1 MNDMITRIDADLS
14 QPNKETMKY
23 SLSDSL
29 FIYES
34 VSNAVEKLDHPLIVF
49 AYETVD
55 NECITFVLHYA
66 GELFEDDTINDL
78 LDVTNELLIQ
88 IANNQ
93 ITLMA
98 ELNFL
103 PIKQLNK
110 INQWNNTDKEFPLNK
125 KQATLH
131 QLFEE
136 EAEKSPDK
144 VAVIYEDVQLTY
156 KELNEK
162 SNQLA
167 HYLRSISN
175 IRPDD
180 LIALL
185 LDKSELMI
193 ISILAVWKSGAAY
206 VPIDP
211 SYPDERIQFILQDT
225 KAKIII
231 ANKKYI
237 IRLDPYDLVKI
248 EIESISTTVNDNRNN
263 ENVQPICSSDNL
275 AYVTYTSG
283 TTGKPK
289 GVMKEHK
296 SVINVVIDLT
306 EKYNLSASEQN
317 VEKIVLFSQYVFEPF
332 IRQFLMALLNSHAL
346 IIIKQDDIHDSNRFD
361 LFSNTY
367 KISYLNGTTS
377 ILQGYDYTNSK
388 SLKKLIFAGEE
399 LTENCFNKLRKTFK
413 ETIINEYGP
422 TESALVSTMKMFDL
436 NEKRINRSIG
446 KPLMNVKCYVLGEK
460 LKQLPIGAIGELY
473 IGGIGVARGYLN
485 RPELTNERFL
495 SNPFQTE
502 EEKKEGKN
510 ARIYKTGDLVRWLPD
525 GEIEYLGR
533 NDFQVKIR
541 GIRIELGEIETIL
554 SSYQG
559 VKQSVVLAKDYKN
572 KNTDTSSTKYL
583 VGYYLSDNDI
593 IESDLKQFM
602 QMKLPV
608 YMIPNRLVRIKKI
621 PVTVNGKLDAR
632 ALPDI
637 DFSID
642 EENYIAPRNELE
654 MELCKLWSNLLGIEK
669 IGIMDDFFRLG
680 GDSISALQIVG
691 RLRETYGL
699 SVSVKDIF
707 VFNTIEKLYDNK
719 LKTQLIYSNDVNQS
733 LNTTELAE
741 SKQENSSHSLLPIQ
755 EYFFK
760 KTNFVHNHLNQYVIF
775 SIAQFDENKFK
786 DCLAKLIEYHE
797 AFRVRFKKHDGNK
810 YSQYYET
817 NIDSKEINLVRIKNS
832 KSIEINFETELN
844 NLLNKNMDIE
854 NGPMYMVGYTYDH
867 GDNGS
872 VKVWFFVHHLIA
884 DWTSCRIISEELQR
898 LYTGSDFGNYPLAA
912 VAYET
917 VKNECITFVLHYA
930 GELFEDDTINDLLD
944 VTNELLI
951 QIANNQITLMA
962 ELNFLPIKQLN
973 KINQWNN
980 TDKEFPLNKK
990 QATLHQLFEEEAEK
1004 SPDKVAVIYEDVQL
1018 TYKELN
1024 EKSNQLAHYLRSIS
1038 NIRPDDLIALLL
1050 DKSELMIISI
1060 LAVWKSGAAYVPI
1073 DPSYPDERIQ
1083 FILQDT
1089 KAKIIIANKKYI
1101 IRLDPYDLVKIE
1113 IESISTTVNDNRN
1126 NENVQP
1132 ICSSNNLAYVI
1143 YTSGTTGKP
1152 KGVVI
1157 EHTGVIN
1164 LKIALTELFQLKSRA
1179 ESVLSFSNYVFD
1191 HFVEQMTYA
1200 LLNSQV
1206 LVILNDAMRVD
1217 KPRLY
1222 QYLNKHKVTYLSG
1235 TPSVLQEYDY
1245 EQLSHIIRIDAVG
1258 EDFSEI
1264 IFNKIRSKFNGL
1276 IINGYGPTEISIT
1289 SHKKLYY
1296 IHEKRINKSIGKQIA
1311 NTSCYVLDKN
1321 LKQLPIGAIGEL
1333 YIGGIGVARGYL
1345 NRPELTNERFLSNPF
1360 QTEEEKKEGKNAR
1373 IYKTGDLVRWLPD
1386 GEIEYLGRNDFQV
1399 KIRGIRIELG
1409 EIEAVLSSYQGVKQA
1424 VVIAK
1429 DAKTTDVEG
1438 RRGKHLLG
1446 YFVSEDNLIESDIK
1460 QYMQTKLP
1468 DYMIPNRLVRIE
1480 KIPVNINGKLD
1491 SRALPEVNFTKYD
1504 QNELG
1509 PPRNDLEA
1517 KIAQIWSE
1525 LLGIPVENIG
1535 IHDDFFS
1542 LGGDSIL
1549 VIKLS
1554 LMLSNSLS
1562 VKLTV
1567 SAIFQNKTIAKL
1579 ASYILHGLDST
1590 AGENDRIVRI
1600 SDNYSTHPNYA
1611 LSFAQERLLFMNEF
1625 NAENDANAYNIP
1637 IYIKF
1642 VNNNVR
1648 RDVLC
1653 QSLLAILH
1661 RHEILRTL
1669 IREDKFG
1676 IVSQH
1681 LLNKTEVNSLF
1692 KVNEVYADNKE
1703 QLDAELIKLA
1713 KYVFNLR
1720 KELPINVTFYEMK
1733 NEDGYDTTL
1742 YMGILIHHICFD
1754 GWSWTIFCKDLQMFY
1769 DYFERTANNSSS
1781 DASPSLTLN
1790 LPPLHVQ
1797 YKDFAAWQRNYLSG
1811 KRLNSLLE
1819 FWRHKLDGFETL
1831 NLITDCSIRPLNYDY
1846 SGNEIIFELNE
1857 QSTTALKQL
1866 AMKLN
1871 VSLFSLL
1878 LSAYTLMLSNYANQ
1892 QDIVIGTPVVNRNQP
1907 ELENLIGFFVNMLV
1921 LRIKI
1926 DGQDRIID
1934 YIRKVSNE
1942 VISAQIHQDMPFE
1955 RLVKEL
1961 QIENDSSRHPIVQVV
1976 FLMNNQFEVR
1986 RSDTHSHMKVVKSIE
2001 MSEYLPNHINFKT
2014 AKYDISTSINEYDI
2028 CLRGHFNFATKLFHE
2043 STIHNFIDSFIHI
2056 LSQFSRLNETCK
2068 VMDIDCINSVQYNQV
2083 QKWNHTDIEDL
2094 SALNKQTTLQKVF
2107 EEEAKKSPE
2116 KIAVV
2121 YEDVQFT
2128 YKELN
2133 QRANQL
2139 AHYLQ
2144 SISNICP
2151 DDLIALLLDKSELI
2165 IISILAVWKSGAAYV
2180 PIDPSYPDER
2190 IQFILQDTK
2199 AKIIIA
2205 NKKYITRLNS
2215 YDLIKI
2221 EIDCPQVN
2229 QLLNKHSMFV
2239 NPDSNI
2245 NEHNLAYVIYTSGT
2259 TGKPKGVLIEHG
2271 SVVSFKNDITSQYFD
2286 NNDDGATPQAILFFS
2301 NYVFDFSIEQFS
2313 LSILNSKTLI
2323 ILSNTFT
2330 IDDNFYS
2337 YLNKNRLTYLSGTPT
2352 QLQQIN
2358 FKELKYLKILTIA
2371 GEALTEKLFEKIRQE
2386 YKGKIINAYG
2396 VTETTVY
2403 NMVYTYENEM
2413 EYKNSIGTLLSNTKR
2428 FVLNKNMQMLPVHAV
2443 GELYLTGNCMSRG
2456 YLNRPELTAERFL
2469 PNPFQT
2475 EEEKKEGKNARIYK
2489 TGDLVRWLPDGEIEY
2504 LGRNDFQIKI
2514 RGLRI
2519 ELGEIETVLS
2529 LYQGVKQSVVLAKD
2543 HKNKNTDTSS
2553 TKYLLGYFVSDNDID
2568 ECDLK
2573 QFMHSKLPNYMI
2585 PNRLIRIEKI
2595 PVTINGKLDTRALPD
2610 IDFSID
2616 EKNYV
2621 APRNELEMKL
2631 CQLWSD
2637 WFGTEKIGIMDDF
2650 FRLGGDTHSGAWS
2663 DDL

>member
-103 PIKQLNK
+103 PTKQLNK

-637 DFSID
+637 DFSIN

-691 RLRETYGL
+691 RLRQT
-699 SVSVKDIF
+699 
-707 VFNTIEKLYDNK
+707 
-719 LKTQLIYSNDVNQS
+719 
-733 LNTTELAE
+733 
-741 SKQENSSHSLLPIQ
+741 
-755 EYFFK
+755 
-760 KTNFVHNHLNQYVIF
+760 
-775 SIAQFDENKFK
+775 IAQFDENKFK

-990 QATLHQLFEEEAEK
+990 QATLHQLFEE
-1004 SPDKVAVIYEDVQL
+1004 
-1018 TYKELN
+1018 
-1024 EKSNQLAHYLRSIS
+1024 
-1038 NIRPDDLIALLL
+1038 
-1050 DKSELMIISI
+1050 
-1060 LAVWKSGAAYVPI
+1060 
-1073 DPSYPDERIQ
+1073 
-1083 FILQDT
+1083 
-1089 KAKIIIANKKYI
+1089 
-1101 IRLDPYDLVKIE
+1101 
-1113 IESISTTVNDNRN
+1113 
-1126 NENVQP
+1126 
-1132 ICSSNNLAYVI
+1132 
-1143 YTSGTTGKP
+1143 
-1152 KGVVI
+1152 
-1157 EHTGVIN
+1157 
-1164 LKIALTELFQLKSRA
+1164 
-1179 ESVLSFSNYVFD
+1179 
-1191 HFVEQMTYA
+1191 
-1200 LLNSQV
+1200 
-1206 LVILNDAMRVD
+1206 
-1217 KPRLY
+1217 
-1222 QYLNKHKVTYLSG
+1222 
-1235 TPSVLQEYDY
+1235 
-1245 EQLSHIIRIDAVG
+1245 
-1258 EDFSEI
+1258 
-1264 IFNKIRSKFNGL
+1264 
-1276 IINGYGPTEISIT
+1276 
-1289 SHKKLYY
+1289 
-1296 IHEKRINKSIGKQIA
+1296 
-1311 NTSCYVLDKN
+1311 
-1321 LKQLPIGAIGEL
+1321 
-1333 YIGGIGVARGYL
+1333 
-1345 NRPELTNERFLSNPF
+1345 
-1360 QTEEEKKEGKNAR
+1360 
-1373 IYKTGDLVRWLPD
+1373 
-1386 GEIEYLGRNDFQV
+1386 
-1399 KIRGIRIELG
+1399 
-1409 EIEAVLSSYQGVKQA
+1409 
-1424 VVIAK
+1424 
-1429 DAKTTDVEG
+1429 
-1438 RRGKHLLG
+1438 
-1446 YFVSEDNLIESDIK
+1446 
-1460 QYMQTKLP
+1460 
-1468 DYMIPNRLVRIE
+1468 
-1480 KIPVNINGKLD
+1480 
-1491 SRALPEVNFTKYD
+1491 
-1504 QNELG
+1504 
-1509 PPRNDLEA
+1509 
-1517 KIAQIWSE
+1517 
-1525 LLGIPVENIG
+1525 
-1535 IHDDFFS
+1535 
-1542 LGGDSIL
+1542 
-1549 VIKLS
+1549 
-1554 LMLSNSLS
+1554 
-1562 VKLTV
+1562 
-1567 SAIFQNKTIAKL
+1567 
-1579 ASYILHGLDST
+1579 
-1590 AGENDRIVRI
+1590 
-1600 SDNYSTHPNYA
+1600 
-1611 LSFAQERLLFMNEF
+1611 
-1625 NAENDANAYNIP
+1625 
-1637 IYIKF
+1637 
-1642 VNNNVR
+1642 
-1648 RDVLC
+1648 
-1653 QSLLAILH
+1653 
-1661 RHEILRTL
+1661 
-1669 IREDKFG
+1669 
-1676 IVSQH
+1676 
-1681 LLNKTEVNSLF
+1681 
-1692 KVNEVYADNKE
+1692 
-1703 QLDAELIKLA
+1703 
-1713 KYVFNLR
+1713 
-1720 KELPINVTFYEMK
+1720 
-1733 NEDGYDTTL
+1733 
-1742 YMGILIHHICFD
+1742 
-1754 GWSWTIFCKDLQMFY
+1754 
-1769 DYFERTANNSSS
+1769 
-1781 DASPSLTLN
+1781 
-1790 LPPLHVQ
+1790 
-1797 YKDFAAWQRNYLSG
+1797 
-1811 KRLNSLLE
+1811 
-1819 FWRHKLDGFETL
+1819 
-1831 NLITDCSIRPLNYDY
+1831 
-1846 SGNEIIFELNE
+1846 
-1857 QSTTALKQL
+1857 
-1866 AMKLN
+1866 
-1871 VSLFSLL
+1871 
-1878 LSAYTLMLSNYANQ
+1878 
-1892 QDIVIGTPVVNRNQP
+1892 
-1907 ELENLIGFFVNMLV
+1907 
-1921 LRIKI
+1921 
-1926 DGQDRIID
+1926 
-1934 YIRKVSNE
+1934 
-1942 VISAQIHQDMPFE
+1942 
-1955 RLVKEL
+1955 
-1961 QIENDSSRHPIVQVV
+1961 
-1976 FLMNNQFEVR
+1976 
-1986 RSDTHSHMKVVKSIE
+1986 
-2001 MSEYLPNHINFKT
+2001 
-2014 AKYDISTSINEYDI
+2014 
-2028 CLRGHFNFATKLFHE
+2028 
-2043 STIHNFIDSFIHI
+2043 
-2056 LSQFSRLNETCK
+2056 
-2068 VMDIDCINSVQYNQV
+2068 
-2083 QKWNHTDIEDL
+2083 
-2094 SALNKQTTLQKVF
+2094 
-2107 EEEAKKSPE
+2107 
-2116 KIAVV
+2116 
-2121 YEDVQFT
+2121 
-2128 YKELN
+2128 
-2133 QRANQL
+2133 
-2139 AHYLQ
+2139 
-2144 SISNICP
+2144 
-2151 DDLIALLLDKSELI
+2151 
-2165 IISILAVWKSGAAYV
+2165 
-2180 PIDPSYPDER
+2180 
-2190 IQFILQDTK
+2190 
-2199 AKIIIA
+2199 
-2205 NKKYITRLNS
+2205 
-2215 YDLIKI
+2215 
-2221 EIDCPQVN
+2221 
-2229 QLLNKHSMFV
+2229 
-2239 NPDSNI
+2239 
-2245 NEHNLAYVIYTSGT
+2245 
-2259 TGKPKGVLIEHG
+2259 
-2271 SVVSFKNDITSQYFD
+2271 
-2286 NNDDGATPQAILFFS
+2286 
-2301 NYVFDFSIEQFS
+2301 
-2313 LSILNSKTLI
+2313 
-2323 ILSNTFT
+2323 
-2330 IDDNFYS
+2330 
-2337 YLNKNRLTYLSGTPT
+2337 
-2352 QLQQIN
+2352 
-2358 FKELKYLKILTIA
+2358 
-2371 GEALTEKLFEKIRQE
+2371 
-2386 YKGKIINAYG
+2386 
-2396 VTETTVY
+2396 
-2403 NMVYTYENEM
+2403 
-2413 EYKNSIGTLLSNTKR
+2413 
-2428 FVLNKNMQMLPVHAV
+2428 
-2443 GELYLTGNCMSRG
+2443 
-2456 YLNRPELTAERFL
+2456 
-2469 PNPFQT
+2469 
-2475 EEEKKEGKNARIYK
+2475 
-2489 TGDLVRWLPDGEIEY
+2489 
-2504 LGRNDFQIKI
+2504 
-2514 RGLRI
+2514 
-2519 ELGEIETVLS
+2519 
-2529 LYQGVKQSVVLAKD
+2529 
-2543 HKNKNTDTSS
+2543 
-2553 TKYLLGYFVSDNDID
+2553 
-2568 ECDLK
+2568 
-2573 QFMHSKLPNYMI
+2573 
-2585 PNRLIRIEKI
+2585 
-2595 PVTINGKLDTRALPD
+2595 
-2610 IDFSID
+2610 
-2616 EKNYV
+2616 
-2621 APRNELEMKL
+2621 
-2631 CQLWSD
+2631 
-2637 WFGTEKIGIMDDF
+2637 
-2650 FRLGGDTHSGAWS
+2650 
-2663 DDL
+2663 